1 MERTKDMIERLEVI
15 NKTIGGMIKRAQTN
29 GENSRKVVIMA
40 VRDSKMDW
48 LEQDK
53 RNNSIVIS
61 RIAEGDNESYT
72 DEVINL
78 LNNMM
83 RRNALQKSIDCVTQL
98 RRG

>member
-1 MERTKDMIERLEVI
+1 
-15 NKTIGGMIKRAQTN
+15 
-29 GENSRKVVIMA
+29 
-40 VRDSKMDW
+40 MDW

-72 DEVINL
+72 DLPDEVVNL

-83 RRNALQKSIDCVTQL
+83 SLKALQKSIDYVTQL
-98 RRG
+98 RRE

>member
-1 MERTKDMIERLEVI
+1 
-15 NKTIGGMIKRAQTN
+15 
-29 GENSRKVVIMA
+29 
-40 VRDSKMDW
+40 MDW
-48 LEQDK
+48 LKQDK

-72 DEVINL
+72 DFPDEVVNL

-83 RRNALQKSIDCVTQL
+83 SLKALQKSIDYVTQL